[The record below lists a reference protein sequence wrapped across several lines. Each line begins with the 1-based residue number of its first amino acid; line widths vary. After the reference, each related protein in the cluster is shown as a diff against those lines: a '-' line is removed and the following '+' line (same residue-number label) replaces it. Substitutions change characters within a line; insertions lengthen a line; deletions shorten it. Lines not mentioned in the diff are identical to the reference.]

1 MRLRVG
7 LGNSL
12 RFEQSTDTTEVKQTV
27 KASLTY
33 SEEPSNMYEPNTRD
47 LKAPSLTYDALIL
60 AGGKGT
66 RLDGRDKGWIMYN
79 GLPLIEHTLARL
91 AAQAP
96 QPARIMI
103 SANRNID
110 AYKQTGH
117 IVVTDERFNFAGP
130 LAGLEAGLM
139 RCKKNNL
146 FVVPCDT
153 PFLPVSL
160 FDRLQLALSEGDH
173 TLAAYATTDDGPQPL
188 CCLIHPSLAGSLAK
202 YLDGG
207 NASAIKWL
215 EQVGAQAVYFSDTN
229 AFSNFNTLDMFQT
242 PTGKGQP

>member
-1 MRLRVG
+1 MH
-7 LGNSL
+7 
-12 RFEQSTDTTEVKQTV
+12 
-27 KASLTY
+27 
-33 SEEPSNMYEPNTRD
+33 EPHTPNT
-47 LKAPSLTYDALIL
+47 KTPTLTYDALIL

-66 RLDGRDKGWIMYN
+66 RVDGRDKGWIMYN

-91 AAQAP
+91 AAQTP
-96 QPARIMI
+96 QPARILI

-110 AYKQTGH
+110 AYQQTGH
-117 IVVTDERFNFAGP
+117 VVFTDERVNFAGP
-130 LAGLEAGLM
+130 LAGIEAGLM
-139 RCKKNNL
+139 RCKKNPL

-160 FDRLQLALSEGDH
+160 FDRLLLALTEGGG

-202 YLDGG
+202 YLDSG

-215 EQVGAQAVYFSDTN
+215 EQVGAQAVYFSDTK
-229 AFSNFNTLDMFQT
+229 AFSNFNSLDMFHLSQS
-242 PTGKGQP
+242 KGHP